1 MGDGDEGETQTRKT
15 LSKKKEK
22 TIKLFDIGQLFF
34 ILLKGCIV
42 TEQLIEIIEIILI
55 PLDSEVRCIGGLG
68 VINHIIGL
76 ELFSSSGKLGGSF
89 QLATEVTRFALKLG
103 APLLS
108 SFVAFLNLAVLSTN
122 PKISCQRNR
131 IKEKRIG
138 Q

>member
-76 ELFSSSGKLGGSF
+76 EWQTGR
-89 QLATEVTRFALKLG
+89 Q
-103 APLLS
+103 
-108 SFVAFLNLAVLSTN
+108 LST
-122 PKISCQRNR
+122 CD
-131 IKEKRIG
+131 
-138 Q
+138 